1 MTLLQHIKRKV
12 RLLVQGKKE
21 MDAVRAYDRWAA
33 TYDDQPGNLM
43 IYLDDEVF
51 TAMMESVAVENQV
64 VADIGCGTGR
74 HWPKLLAHH
83 PLRLIGYDVS
93 AEMLDKLR
101 RKFPAAE
108 THVLK
113 EHLLPELPDGTCDMI
128 ICNLALGYMKN
139 LPATLQEWDRVL
151 KNGGLVFITDMH
163 PEALQKGAE
172 RSFAHGK
179 EKVVIKNYLH
189 TFPQIQ
195 ALAKALHWKEQGFT
209 ERRVDEAIKF
219 FYEKQ
224 NALHIYEQ
232 SHHTALLY
240 GWLFK
245 KAL

>member
-1 MTLLQHIKRKV
+1 MTLLQHIKKKV

-21 MDAVRAYDRWAA
+21 MDATQAYNRWAA

-51 TAMMESVAVENQV
+51 TTLMGSVAIENKV
-64 VADIGCGTGR
+64 IADIGCGTGR
-74 HWPKLLAHH
+74 HWPKLFARH
-83 PLRLIGYDVS
+83 PRRLIGYDVS
-93 AEMLDKLR
+93 AAMLDKLR
-101 RKFPAAE
+101 RKFSQAE
-108 THVLK
+108 TQVLK
-113 EHLLPELPDGTCDMI
+113 APLLPELPDGSCDI
-128 ICNLALGYMKN
+128 ITCNLALGYMKD
-139 LPATLQEWDRVL
+139 LRATLQEWDRVL

-172 RSFAHGK
+172 RSFAQGK

-189 TFPQIQ
+189 TFPRIQ
-195 ALAKALHWKEQGFT
+195 ALANTLHWKEQAFT
-209 ERRVDEAIKF
+209 ERRVDEAIRF

-232 SHHTALLY
+232 SYGTALLY

-245 KAL
+245 KMI